1 MSRRNR
7 SADAAVSAF
16 ILTAGWL
23 IISWGFILA
32 CGVLLIPY
40 TIETWAAWLGHA
52 VVIEWWKGLLIGIVV
67 GVVLRTGM
75 VYFAVS
81 TALITWLFAFFG
93 FTGF

>member
-32 CGVLLIPY
+32 CGAWLIPY
-40 TIETWAAWLGHA
+40 SIETWAAWIGHS
-52 VVIEWWKGLLIGIVV
+52 VVIEWWKGLMIGIIV
-67 GVVLRTGM
+67 GIILRRGIIWL
-75 VYFAVS
+75 AVS
-81 TALITWLFAFFG
+81 SALITWLFAFCG